1 LKTKIYLNIVDDLD
15 EVSMQAIKAF
25 SRAHQISNNR
35 FYIVPGGST
44 PKLFYNKLANTISD
58 WENTKF
64 IMSDERVVP
73 GKDDNSNEAMFKNRL
88 LNKINSENKIDF
100 ISLLSDK
107 VALEKK
113 LSLLTP
119 QLTILGMGADGH
131 TASLFPKNPIIF
143 NNENFI
149 TIQLKNKWENFER
162 ITLSFEYLMKSK
174 RIILL
179 VVGEE
184 KAKTLQYCLEGSYN
198 PQDLPL
204 QYILNNFKNEIH
216 VICDKGAGKFLA

>member
-1 LKTKIYLNIVDDLD
+1 
-15 EVSMQAIKAF
+15 
-25 SRAHQISNNR
+25 
-35 FYIVPGGST
+35 
-44 PKLFYNKLANTISD
+44 
-58 WENTKF
+58 
-64 IMSDERVVP
+64 MSDERVVP